1 MQKAYAIKVKGDV
14 QKSAFRRFV
23 KQLAKKHNLFGSV
36 ENLDNYDEDVLIIC
50 EGEVEGLEKFLHAL
64 GNPSVGDRK
73 ETTAT
78 IEDIETEE
86 IPSTGKFDNFRIVR
100 GPDEIAERLD
110 DGLVIMNKG
119 FSEMNENFRL
129 QREETRN
136 GFGKMDENSKSLR
149 GETKKGFGKTNVNFK
164 SLDGKYGKIS
174 AILVKIND
182 NLVKIAGR
190 V

>member
-50 EGEVEGLEKFLHAL
+50 EGEVEGLEKFLLAL
-64 GNPSVGDRK
+64 RNPGVWDRK

-78 IEDIETEE
+78 IED